1 MLQNQLRA
9 RRIAAAA
16 LPLAVSLSAAL
27 CCVARSATAASVIRR
42 PGLHPSYSAELEPH
56 LTFVWDEPLWAEDS
70 WGPGLRV
77 GVPIVEDGPIGAI
90 NNSMA
95 ISLGLDWTMASIG
108 WAFCY
113 GERSYLA
120 GRDCEGYAVWFPVA
134 LQWNFWL
141 TDVISVFGEPGFA
154 VRHAWWDDDD
164 CIGGA
169 CRGSD
174 TDFEPLALWGG
185 GRFVF
190 GGNVGVIVR
199 IGYPSVSAGAT
210 FLL

>member
-1 MLQNQLRA
+1 MF
-9 RRIAAAA
+9 
-16 LPLAVSLSAAL
+16 AVLS
-27 CCVARSATAASVIRR
+27 CVARPATAASVIRG
-42 PGLHPSYSAELEPH
+42 PGLHPSYSVELEPH
-56 LTFVWDEPLWAEDS
+56 LAFVWSEPLWVEDS

-77 GVPIVEDGPIGAI
+77 GIPIVEDGPIKTI

-95 ISLGLDWTMASIG
+95 ISFGLDWTMADIG

-113 GERSYLA
+113 GERSRIA
-120 GRDCEGYAVWFPVA
+120 GRDCEGYALWFPVA
-134 LQWNFWL
+134 LEWNFWL
-141 TDVISVFGEPGFA
+141 TDIISVFGEPGLA
-154 VRHAWWDDDD
+154 VRHAWWDADD

-169 CRGSD
+169 CHGSD
-174 TDFEPLALWGG
+174 TDFEPFAIWGG

-190 GGNVGVIVR
+190 GDNVGIVVR